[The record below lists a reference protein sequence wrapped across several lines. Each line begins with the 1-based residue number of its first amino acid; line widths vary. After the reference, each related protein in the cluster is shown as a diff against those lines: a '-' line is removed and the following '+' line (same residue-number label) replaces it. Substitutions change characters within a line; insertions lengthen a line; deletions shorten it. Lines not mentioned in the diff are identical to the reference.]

1 MCPDL
6 QPAALSNRAAA
17 HAIPAMQGVTR
28 DPLLPY
34 LDAVRQGLLM
44 IDRAGTVIAAN
55 APARHLLA
63 DVAVSLRANAA
74 AIPLLRALR
83 SDTAPPRRTLLRTL
97 RRSLARRQPAMFELR
112 HRDHTVQAE
121 LHPLADGGWVVTLE
135 DVSTRKATEARADAM
150 ARLDPLT
157 GLPNRLLLRE
167 RLAEALARLAR
178 TGEACALLLIDLD
191 RFKPVNDTLGHPI
204 GDALLETVADRL
216 RSTVRPTDTVAR
228 IGGDEFV
235 ILQTG
240 IRDAAGTQ
248 ALARRVVDL
257 IGRTYMVEGHLLTIG
272 ASVGVALAPEDGAD
286 ADRLLKNA
294 DLALYR
300 AKLDGRG
307 TYRFFEPEMD
317 ARMQA
322 RRKLELDMR
331 QALARR
337 EFQLHYQ
344 PQLQLATG
352 RLIGCEALIRWRH
365 PERGLVSPLDFIPL
379 AEEIGLIVPIGEWV
393 IRQACRDAMTWPDP
407 MSVAVNVSPAQ
418 FKSDRLVE
426 TIISALAG
434 SGLSARRL
442 EVEITEGVL
451 LQENDKT
458 LQTLHRL
465 RELGVR
471 VSMDDFGTGYSSL
484 SYLRSFPFDKIK
496 IDRSFV
502 NDLTSKPDGE
512 AIIRAIAG
520 LGKSLGMTT
529 VAEGVETAEQLQR
542 IRLEGCTDVQGYLI
556 SKPVPAED
564 LRQVF
569 AGFPQARPSSLPDAL
584 P

>member
-1 MCPDL
+1 MRADP
-6 QPAALSNRAAA
+6 QPADLSRREAARPPLPERGVGRA
-17 HAIPAMQGVTR
+17 
-28 DPLLPY
+28 PLLPF

-44 IDRAGTVIAAN
+44 IDPTGTVIAAN
-55 APARHLLA
+55 APARQLLA
-63 DVAVSLRANAA
+63 GLNVTLRVQAS

-83 SDTAPPRRTLLRTL
+83 AGTAPPRGALLRSL
-97 RRSLARRQPAMFELR
+97 RRALARRQPVVFELR
-112 HRDHTVQAE
+112 HRDHTVQVE
-121 LHPLADGGWVVTLE
+121 LHPLATGGWVVSLE
-135 DVSTRKATEARADAM
+135 DVSTRKAVEARADAM
-150 ARLDPLT
+150 ARRDPLT

-178 TGEACALLLIDLD
+178 TGECCALLLIDLD

-235 ILQTG
+235 ILQAG

-272 ASVGVALAPEDGAD
+272 ASVGVALAPEDGTD

-322 RRKLELDMR
+322 RRKLELDLR

-337 EFQLHYQ
+337 EFQLHFQ
-344 PQLQLATG
+344 PQLQLASGT
-352 RLIGCEALIRWRH
+352 LIGCEALIRWRH

-393 IRQACRDAMTWPDP
+393 VRQACRDAMTWPEH

-434 SGLSARRL
+434 SGLPARRL

-451 LQENDKT
+451 LQENDRT

-502 NDLTSKPDGE
+502 KDLTSKPDGE

-529 VAEGVETAEQLQR
+529 VAEGVETAEQMQR

-569 AGFPQARPSSLPDAL
+569 AGFPQT
-584 P
+584 

>member
-1 MCPDL
+1 
-6 QPAALSNRAAA
+6 
-17 HAIPAMQGVTR
+17 
-28 DPLLPY
+28 
-34 LDAVRQGLLM
+34 
-44 IDRAGTVIAAN
+44 
-55 APARHLLA
+55 
-63 DVAVSLRANAA
+63 
-74 AIPLLRALR
+74 
-83 SDTAPPRRTLLRTL
+83 
-97 RRSLARRQPAMFELR
+97 
-112 HRDHTVQAE
+112 
-121 LHPLADGGWVVTLE
+121 
-135 DVSTRKATEARADAM
+135 
-150 ARLDPLT
+150 
-157 GLPNRLLLRE
+157 
-167 RLAEALARLAR
+167 
-178 TGEACALLLIDLD
+178 
-191 RFKPVNDTLGHPI
+191 FKPVNDTLGHPI
-204 GDALLETVADRL
+204 GDALLATVADRL
-216 RSTVRPTDTVAR
+216 RSTVQATDTVAR

-235 ILQTG
+235 ILQAG

-272 ASVGVALAPEDGAD
+272 ASVGVALAPADGTD

-344 PQLQLATG
+344 PQMQLASGT
-352 RLIGCEALIRWRH
+352 LIGCEALIRWRH
-365 PERGLVSPLDFIPL
+365 PDRGLVSPLDFIPL

-393 IRQACRDAMTWPDP
+393 VRQACRDAVTWPDP

-434 SGLSARRL
+434 SGLPARRL

-451 LQENDKT
+451 LQENDRT

-502 NDLTSKPDGE
+502 KDLTSKPDGE

-520 LGKSLGMTT
+520 LGRSLGMTT
-529 VAEGVETAEQLQR
+529 VAEGVETSEQMQR
-542 IRLEGCTDVQGYLI
+542 IRFEGCTDVQGYLI

-569 AGFPQARPSSLPDAL
+569 AAFPQA
-584 P
+584 

>member
-1 MCPDL
+1 MNADLHHLGAVQPKIPVPATRPDSG
-6 QPAALSNRAAA
+6 AASRMTPN
-17 HAIPAMQGVTR
+17 H
-28 DPLLPY
+28 Y
-34 LDAVRQGLLM
+34 LDVIRHGLLM
-44 IDRAGTVIAAN
+44 IGRSGYVIGFNVPAKLLLTSLSVELTIELSAISLFRALSRGTALTRRAIFQSL
-55 APARHLLA
+55 RHALDLQT
-63 DVAVSLRANAA
+63 AVSFEVTGQ
-74 AIPLLRALR
+74 
-83 SDTAPPRRTLLRTL
+83 DRTL
-97 RRSLARRQPAMFELR
+97 QIELC
-112 HRDHTVQAE
+112 
-121 LHPLADGGWVVTLE
+121 PIADGGWIATLE
-135 DVSTRKATEARADAM
+135 DVSARKASEARADEM

-167 RLAEALARLAR
+167 RLAEALARLQR
-178 TGEACALLLIDLD
+178 SGEACALLLIDLD
-191 RFKPVNDTLGHPI
+191 RFKPVNDTLGHPV
-204 GDALLETVADRL
+204 GDALLAKVADRL

-235 ILQTG
+235 ILQTD
-240 IRDAAGTQ
+240 IREAGNTQ
-248 ALARRVVDL
+248 ALARRIVDL
-257 IGRTYMVEGHLLTIG
+257 IGRTYMVDGHLLTIG
-272 ASVGVALAPEDGAD
+272 ASVGVALAPADGESAD
-286 ADRLLKNA
+286 KLLKNA

-322 RRKLELDMR
+322 RRRLELDMR

-344 PQLQLATG
+344 PQLQLDDD
-352 RLIGCEALIRWRH
+352 RLIGCEALIRWKH
-365 PERGLVSPLDFIPL
+365 PERGSVSPLDFIPL

-393 IRQACRDAMTWPDP
+393 IRQACRDATTWPAG

-426 TIISALAG
+426 TIISALAS
-434 SGLSARRL
+434 SGLSAKRL

-451 LQENDKT
+451 LQESEKT

-502 NDLTSKPDGE
+502 KDLSSKPDGD

-529 VAEGVETAEQLQR
+529 VAEGVETPEQMQR
-542 IRLEGCTDVQGYLI
+542 IRDEGCTDVQGYLI
-556 SKPVPAED
+556 SRPIPADD
-564 LRQVF
+564 LLQF
-569 AGFPQARPSSLPDAL
+569 LANYRPHC
-584 P
+584 

>member
-1 MCPDL
+1 MSAERHYLGTARRGTPRSL
-6 QPAALSNRAAA
+6 RSNGGAPTVPPTLAR
-17 HAIPAMQGVTR
+17 
-28 DPLLPY
+28 Y
-34 LDAVRQGLLM
+34 LDVIRHGLLM
-44 IDRAGTVIAAN
+44 IDDAGRVIVSN
-55 APARHLLA
+55 APAARLLA
-63 DVAVSLRANAA
+63 DVLPASLRDPCARRLLHALCAGTGKPRRAIFRSLREARDLRTAVSFEVKANE
-74 AIPLLRALR
+74 L
-83 SDTAPPRRTLLRTL
+83 TLQVEL
-97 RRSLARRQPAMFELR
+97 SPAEE
-112 HRDHTVQAE
+112 Q
-121 LHPLADGGWVVTLE
+121 GWIATLE
-135 DVSTRKATEARADAM
+135 DVSARKASEARADEA
-150 ARLDPLT
+150 ARQDPLT
-157 GLPNRLLLRE
+157 GLPNRLLLQE
-167 RLAEALARLAR
+167 RLSEALVRLHRNA
-178 TGEACALLLIDLD
+178 ESCAILLVDLD

-204 GDALLETVADRL
+204 GDALLKKVADRL

-240 IRDAAGTQ
+240 VREASDTQ
-248 ALARRVVDL
+248 ALARRLVDL
-257 IGRTYMVEGHLLTIG
+257 IGRTYMVDGHLLTIG
-272 ASVGVALAPEDGAD
+272 ASVGVALAPHDGDSAET
-286 ADRLLKNA
+286 LLKNA

-322 RRKLELDMR
+322 RRRLELDMR

-344 PQLQLATG
+344 PQMQLEG
-352 RLIGCEALIRWRH
+352 DRLIGCEALIRWHH
-365 PERGLVSPLDFIPL
+365 PERGTISPLDFIPL
-379 AEEIGLIVPIGEWV
+379 AEEIGLIVPIGDWV
-393 IRQACRDAMTWPDP
+393 IRQACRDAMTWPEH

-426 TIISALAG
+426 TIMSALAG
-434 SGLSARRL
+434 SGLPARRL

-451 LQENDKT
+451 LQENEKT
-458 LQTLHRL
+458 LRTLHRL

-502 NDLTSKPDGE
+502 KDLSGRPDGD

-520 LGKSLGMTT
+520 LGRSLGMTT
-529 VAEGVETAEQLQR
+529 VAEGVETPEQMQR
-542 IRLEGCTDVQGYLI
+542 VREEGCTDVQGYLI
-556 SKPVPAED
+556 SKPIPAEN
-564 LRQVF
+564 LISF
-569 AGFPQARPSSLPDAL
+569 LGNYKAEA
-584 P
+584 

>member
-1 MCPDL
+1 MRTIFEVAHLDRTI
-6 QPAALSNRAAA
+6 QVELS
-17 HAIPAMQGVTR
+17 P
-28 DPLLPY
+28 
-34 LDAVRQGLLM
+34 
-44 IDRAGTVIAAN
+44 
-55 APARHLLA
+55 
-63 DVAVSLRANAA
+63 VA
-74 AIPLLRALR
+74 
-83 SDTAPPRRTLLRTL
+83 
-97 RRSLARRQPAMFELR
+97 E
-112 HRDHTVQAE
+112 E
-121 LHPLADGGWVVTLE
+121 GWAVTLE
-135 DVSTRKATEARADAM
+135 DISARKANEARADEV

-167 RLAEALARLAR
+167 RLTEALARLER
-178 TGEACALLLIDLD
+178 TGEAFALLLVDLD
-191 RFKPVNDTLGHPI
+191 RFKPVNDTLGHPV
-204 GDALLETVADRL
+204 GDALLEKVADRL

-228 IGGDEFV
+228 VGGDEFV
-235 ILQTG
+235 ILQNG
-240 IRDAAGTQ
+240 VREAADTQ
-248 ALARRVVDL
+248 ALARRLVDL

-272 ASVGVALAPEDGAD
+272 ASVGAAFAPGDGTD
-286 ADRLLKNA
+286 SDKLLKNA

-344 PQLQLATG
+344 PQMQLESDRIT
-352 RLIGCEALIRWRH
+352 GCEALIRWRH
-365 PERGLVSPLDFIPL
+365 PERGMISPLDFIPL

-393 IRQACRDAMTWPDP
+393 IRQACRDAMTWPAH

-426 TIISALAG
+426 MIISALAT
-434 SGLSARRL
+434 SGLPARRL

-451 LQENDKT
+451 LQQNEKT

-484 SYLRSFPFDKIK
+484 SYLQSFPFDKIK

-502 NDLTSKPDGE
+502 KDLATKPDGE
-512 AIIRAIAG
+512 AIIRAVAG

-529 VAEGVETAEQLQR
+529 VAEGVETPEQLQR

-556 SKPVPAED
+556 SKPVTADD
-564 LRQVF
+564 LAAFLAAYPLRK
-569 AGFPQARPSSLPDAL
+569 
-584 P
+584 

>member
-1 MCPDL
+1 MRADP
-6 QPAALSNRAAA
+6 QPADLSRREAAR
-17 HAIPAMQGVTR
+17 PPLPERGVGR
-28 DPLLPY
+28 DPLLPF

-44 IDRAGTVIAAN
+44 IDPTGTVIAAN
-55 APARHLLA
+55 APARQLLA
-63 DVAVSLRANAA
+63 GLNVTLRVQAS

-83 SDTAPPRRTLLRTL
+83 AGTAPPRGALLRSL
-97 RRSLARRQPAMFELR
+97 RRALARRQPVVFELR
-112 HRDHTVQAE
+112 HRDHTVQVE
-121 LHPLADGGWVVTLE
+121 LHPLATGGWVVSLE
-135 DVSTRKATEARADAM
+135 DVSTRKAVEARADAM
-150 ARLDPLT
+150 ARRDPLT

-178 TGEACALLLIDLD
+178 TGECCALLLIDLD

-235 ILQTG
+235 ILQPG

-272 ASVGVALAPEDGAD
+272 ASVGVALAPEDGTD

-322 RRKLELDMR
+322 RRKLELDLR

-337 EFQLHYQ
+337 EFQLHFQ
-344 PQLQLATG
+344 PQLQLASGT
-352 RLIGCEALIRWRH
+352 LIGCEALIRWRH

-393 IRQACRDAMTWPDP
+393 VRQACRDAMTWPEH

-434 SGLSARRL
+434 SGLPARRL

-451 LQENDKT
+451 LQENDRT

-502 NDLTSKPDGE
+502 KDLTSKPDGE

-529 VAEGVETAEQLQR
+529 VAEGVETAEQMQSV
-542 IRLEGCTDVQGYLI
+542 RLEGC
-556 SKPVPAED
+556 
-564 LRQVF
+564 
-569 AGFPQARPSSLPDAL
+569 
-584 P
+584 

>member
-1 MCPDL
+1 MSADL
-6 QPAALSNRAAA
+6 HQFGAAQLKLVPPTLQLKASAA
-17 HAIPAMQGVTR
+17 
-28 DPLLPY
+28 PLLPWNRY
-34 LDAVRQGLLM
+34 LDAIRHGLLV
-44 IDRAGTVIAAN
+44 IDASGRVVISTNPAERLLNNMKIEQTVNLSARQLLHAMCAGVSQS
-55 APARHLLA
+55 RQE
-63 DVAVSLRANAA
+63 VFQSLR
-74 AIPLLRALR
+74 RALDFQT
-83 SDTAPPRRTLLRTL
+83 SA
-97 RRSLARRQPAMFELR
+97 SFEVTGK
-112 HRDHTVQAE
+112 DHT
-121 LHPLADGGWVVTLE
+121 LHVEIRAIAGDGWVATLE
-135 DVSTRKATEARADAM
+135 DVSARKASEVRADAL
-150 ARLDPLT
+150 ARVDPLT
-157 GLPNRLLLRE
+157 GLPNRLLMRE
-167 RLAEALARLAR
+167 RLAEALARLQR
-178 TGEACALLLIDLD
+178 DGEACAVLLVDLD
-191 RFKPVNDTLGHPI
+191 RFKPVNDTLGHPV
-204 GDALLETVADRL
+204 GDALLAKVADRL

-228 IGGDEFV
+228 IGGDEFI
-235 ILQTG
+235 ILQAG
-240 IRDAAGTQ
+240 IGEAAHAQ
-248 ALARRVVDL
+248 ALARRLVDL

-272 ASVGVALAPEDGAD
+272 ASVGVALAPADGVSAD
-286 ADRLLKNA
+286 KLLKNA

-322 RRKLELDMR
+322 RRRLELDMR

-344 PQLQLATG
+344 PQMQLDG
-352 RLIGCEALIRWRH
+352 DRLIGCEALIRWKH
-365 PERGLVSPLDFIPL
+365 PERGMVSPLDFIPL

-393 IRQACRDAMTWPDP
+393 IRQACRDAMTWPAG

-426 TIISALAG
+426 TIVSALTS
-434 SGLSARRL
+434 SGLSAKRL

-451 LQENDKT
+451 LQESEKT

-502 NDLTSKPDGE
+502 KDLSGKPDGD

-529 VAEGVETAEQLQR
+529 VAEGVETQEQMQR
-542 IRLEGCTDVQGYLI
+542 IRDEGCTDVQGYLI
-556 SKPVPAED
+556 SRPIPADD
-564 LRQVF
+564 LLQFF
-569 AGFPQARPSSLPDAL
+569 ASHQP
-584 P
+584 

>member
-1 MCPDL
+1 MRPDPL
-6 QPAALSNRAAA
+6 PARPPLRDAGFPIPPGQGAA
-17 HAIPAMQGVTR
+17 R
-28 DPLLPY
+28 DPLVPY
-34 LDAVRQGLLM
+34 LDAARQGLLM
-44 IDRAGTVIAAN
+44 IDRAGTVVAAS
-55 APARHLLA
+55 APARRLLESLT
-63 DVAVSLRANAA
+63 VAPRIGAA
-74 AIPLLRALR
+74 ALPLLRALR
-83 SDTAPPRRTLLRTL
+83 DGSAPARHATL
-97 RRSLARRQPAMFELR
+97 RALRGALARRQPALFEVR
-112 HRDHTVQAE
+112 RRAHTVQVE
-121 LHPLADGGWVVTLE
+121 LHPLAEGGWVVTLE

-167 RLAEALARLAR
+167 RLAAALERLAR
-178 TGEACALLLIDLD
+178 PGEGFALLLIDLD

-204 GDALLETVADRL
+204 GDALLATVADRL
-216 RSTVRPTDTVAR
+216 RSTVQTTDTVAR

-235 ILQTG
+235 ILQAG

-272 ASVGVALAPEDGAD
+272 ASVGVALAPADGTD

-344 PQLQLATG
+344 PQMQLASGT
-352 RLIGCEALIRWRH
+352 LIGCEALIRWRH
-365 PERGLVSPLDFIPL
+365 PDRGLVSPLDFIPL

-393 IRQACRDAMTWPDP
+393 VRQACRDAVTWPDP

-434 SGLSARRL
+434 SGLPARRL

-451 LQENDKT
+451 LQENDRT

-502 NDLTSKPDGE
+502 KDLTSKPDGE

-520 LGKSLGMTT
+520 LGRSLGMTT
-529 VAEGVETAEQLQR
+529 VAEGVETSEQMQR
-542 IRLEGCTDVQGYLI
+542 IRFEGCTDVQGYLI

-569 AGFPQARPSSLPDAL
+569 AAFPQA
-584 P
+584 

>member
-1 MCPDL
+1 MDADL
-6 QPAALSNRAAA
+6 YRLGAVQADILVPANRSESGSAPIMTPN
-17 HAIPAMQGVTR
+17 H
-28 DPLLPY
+28 Y
-34 LDAVRQGLLM
+34 LDVIRHGLLM
-44 IDRAGTVIAAN
+44 IGRSGYVVGFN
-55 APARHLLA
+55 VPARLLLT
-63 DVAVSLRANAA
+63 SLRFELKRELS
-74 AIPLLRALR
+74 AISLFRALSR
-83 SDTAPPRRTLLRTL
+83 GTALTRRAIVQSLRHALEFQTSVSFEVTGQDRTL
-97 RRSLARRQPAMFELR
+97 QIELC
-112 HRDHTVQAE
+112 
-121 LHPLADGGWVVTLE
+121 PIADGGWIATLE
-135 DVSTRKATEARADAM
+135 DVSARKASEARADEM

-157 GLPNRLLLRE
+157 ALPNRLLLRE
-167 RLAEALARLAR
+167 RLAEALARLQR
-178 TGEACALLLIDLD
+178 SGEACALLLIDLD

-204 GDALLETVADRL
+204 GDALLAKVADRL

-240 IRDAAGTQ
+240 IREAGNTQ
-248 ALARRVVDL
+248 ALARRIVDL
-257 IGRTYMVEGHLLTIG
+257 IGRTYMVDGHLLTIG
-272 ASVGVALAPEDGAD
+272 ASVGVALAPADGESAD
-286 ADRLLKNA
+286 KLLKNA

-322 RRKLELDMR
+322 RRRLELDMR

-344 PQLQLATG
+344 PQLQLDDD
-352 RLIGCEALIRWRH
+352 RLIGCEALIRWKH
-365 PERGLVSPLDFIPL
+365 PERGSVSPLDFIPL

-393 IRQACRDAMTWPDP
+393 IRQACRDATTWPAG

-426 TIISALAG
+426 TIISALAS
-434 SGLSARRL
+434 SGLSAKRL

-451 LQENDKT
+451 LQESEKT

-502 NDLTSKPDGE
+502 KDLSSKPDGD

-529 VAEGVETAEQLQR
+529 VAEGVETPEQMQR
-542 IRLEGCTDVQGYLI
+542 IRDEGCTDVQGFLI
-556 SKPVPAED
+556 SRPIPADD
-564 LRQVF
+564 LLQF
-569 AGFPQARPSSLPDAL
+569 LTNYRPHR
-584 P
+584 

>member
-1 MCPDL
+1 MSADL
-6 QPAALSNRAAA
+6 HRIGAVPRKVVPPTVRLDPSAALL
-17 HAIPAMQGVTR
+17 PAWSR
-28 DPLLPY
+28 Y
-34 LDAVRQGLLM
+34 LDVIRHGLLM
-44 IDRAGTVIAAN
+44 MDASGRVAIATG
-55 APARHLLA
+55 PAERLL
-63 DVAVSLRANAA
+63 DNMNIERTGSLSPKR
-74 AIPLLRALR
+74 LLRALCMGV
-83 SDTAPPRRTLLRTL
+83 SKSRREIFQTL
-97 RRSLARRQPAMFELR
+97 RGARDFQTTASFEVTRQ
-112 HRDHTVQAE
+112 DHT
-121 LHPLADGGWVVTLE
+121 LHVEIRSVSGEGWVATLE
-135 DVSTRKATEARADAM
+135 DVSARKASEARAGEL

-157 GLPNRLLLRE
+157 GLPNRLLLGE
-167 RLAEALARLAR
+167 RLAEALARMQR

-204 GDALLETVADRL
+204 GDALLAKVADRL

-240 IRDAAGTQ
+240 IHEAANTQ
-248 ALARRVVDL
+248 ALARRLVDL
-257 IGRTYMVEGHLLTIG
+257 IGRTYMVDGHLLTIG
-272 ASVGVALAPEDGAD
+272 ASVGVALAPTDGENAD
-286 ADRLLKNA
+286 KLLKNA

-322 RRKLELDMR
+322 RRRLELDMR

-344 PQLQLATG
+344 PQLQLNDD
-352 RLIGCEALIRWRH
+352 RLIGCEALIRWKH
-365 PERGLVSPLDFIPL
+365 PERGMISPLDFIPL

-393 IRQACRDAMTWPDP
+393 IRQACRDAMTWPTG

-426 TIISALAG
+426 TIISALAS
-434 SGLSARRL
+434 SGLSAKRL

-451 LQENDKT
+451 LQASEKT

-502 NDLTSKPDGE
+502 KDLSGKPDGD

-529 VAEGVETAEQLQR
+529 VAEGVETPEQMQR
-542 IRLEGCTDVQGYLI
+542 IRDEGCTDVQGYLI
-556 SKPVPAED
+556 SRPIPADDLLQFIASYKP
-564 LRQVF
+564 
-569 AGFPQARPSSLPDAL
+569 
-584 P
+584 

>member
-1 MCPDL
+1 MSADL
-6 QPAALSNRAAA
+6 QTLAAVSRMAPRPIRPDSPGGGSTLIR
-17 HAIPAMQGVTR
+17 
-28 DPLLPY
+28 Y

-44 IDRAGTVIAAN
+44 IDASGAVVVVSASARQLLSHLNVTPREN
-55 APARHLLA
+55 APA
-63 DVAVSLRANAA
+63 LR
-74 AIPLLRALR
+74 LLRALR
-83 SDTAPPRRTLLRTL
+83 GDTPQARRTVTTALRH
-97 RRSLARRQPAMFELR
+97 SLDRRQPGVFEVR
-112 HRDHTVQAE
+112 CADHTVQAE
-121 LHPLADGGWVVTLE
+121 LHPVAGGNWVVSLE

-204 GDALLETVADRL
+204 GDALLEKVADRL
-216 RSTVRPTDTVAR
+216 RSTIRPTDTVAR

-235 ILQTG
+235 ILQAG

-248 ALARRVVDL
+248 ALARRIVDL

-272 ASVGVALAPEDGAD
+272 ASVGVALAPADGAD

-344 PQLQLATG
+344 PQLQLESGT
-352 RLIGCEALIRWRH
+352 LIGCEALIRWRH
-365 PERGLVSPLDFIPL
+365 PDRGLVSPLDFIPL

-393 IRQACRDAMTWPDP
+393 IRQACRDAMTWPAH

-418 FKSDRLVE
+418 FKSDRIVE
-426 TIISALAG
+426 TIISALAT
-434 SGLSARRL
+434 SGLPARRL

-451 LQENDKT
+451 LQENEKT

-471 VSMDDFGTGYSSL
+471 VSMDDFGTGYASL

-502 NDLTSKPDGE
+502 QDLATKPDGE

-529 VAEGVETAEQLQR
+529 VAEGVETPEQMQR

-556 SKPVPAED
+556 SRPVPTED
-564 LRQVF
+564 LLPVF
-569 AGFPQARPSSLPDAL
+569 AAYPQV
-584 P
+584 

>member
-1 MCPDL
+1 
-6 QPAALSNRAAA
+6 
-17 HAIPAMQGVTR
+17 V
-28 DPLLPY
+28 
-34 LDAVRQGLLM
+34 
-44 IDRAGTVIAAN
+44 
-55 APARHLLA
+55 
-63 DVAVSLRANAA
+63 
-74 AIPLLRALR
+74 
-83 SDTAPPRRTLLRTL
+83 
-97 RRSLARRQPAMFELR
+97 FELR
-112 HRDHTVQAE
+112 HRDHTVQVE
-121 LHPLADGGWVVTLE
+121 LHPLATGGWVVSLE
-135 DVSTRKATEARADAM
+135 DVSIRKATEARADAM
-150 ARLDPLT
+150 ARRDPLT

-178 TGEACALLLIDLD
+178 TGECCALLLIDLD

-235 ILQTG
+235 ILQAG

-272 ASVGVALAPEDGAD
+272 ASVGVALAPEDGTD

-322 RRKLELDMR
+322 RRKLELDLR

-337 EFQLHYQ
+337 EFQLHFQ
-344 PQLQLATG
+344 PQLQLASGT
-352 RLIGCEALIRWRH
+352 LIGCEALIRWRH

-393 IRQACRDAMTWPDP
+393 VRQACRDAMTWPEH

-434 SGLSARRL
+434 SGLPARRL

-451 LQENDKT
+451 LQENDRT

-502 NDLTSKPDGE
+502 KDLTSKPDGE

-529 VAEGVETAEQLQR
+529 VAEGVETAEQMQR

-569 AGFPQARPSSLPDAL
+569 AGFPQT
-584 P
+584 